1 MYFVCLFVC
10 LFVGHFGVSVEDVI
24 ILLCAMVVIGAAVLC
39 LDVCCCQYHMSIH
52 SVHVVSQECVCYCG
66 VQVPQ

>member
-1 MYFVCLFVC
+1 L
-10 LFVGHFGVSVEDVI
+10 VGYFGVSVEGVI

-52 SVHVVSQECVCYCG
+52 SMHVVPQECVCCCG
-66 VQVPQ
+66 LQVLQ

>member
-1 MYFVCLFVC
+1 ME
-10 LFVGHFGVSVEDVI
+10 GVI

-52 SVHVVSQECVCYCG
+52 SMHVVPQECVCCCG
-66 VQVPQ
+66 LQVLQ